1 MSIQRPIRVALSG
14 ILGACALG
22 SAVADEIKPVEA
34 KPVIDGALAHCATIA
49 GRDDRLACYDSLAGR
64 RPDTPTPHTQFSKTQ
79 PAPVPTQPVPA
90 PTQPVPAPTKEDF
103 GLTVLQTRKTGSP
116 PPQIQSI
123 DALVKSI
130 GQSTSGRMLITL
142 DNGQS
147 WELDSPDVL
156 LAAGS
161 AVSIQRAALGSFLLT
176 TSLKRTHR
184 VRRIH

>member
-1 MSIQRPIRVALSG
+1 MKLQRPIRVALSG
-14 ILGACALG
+14 LLGACALG
-22 SAVADEIKPVEA
+22 SAVADETKPVET

-64 RPDTPTPHTQFSKTQ
+64 RPETPTPQTQRSKTQ
-79 PAPVPTQPVPA
+79 PA

-103 GLTVLQTRKTGSP
+103 GLTVLQARKTGIP

-130 GQSTSGRMLITL
+130 GQSASGRMLITL

-147 WELDSPDVL
+147 WELDRPDVL

>member
-1 MSIQRPIRVALSG
+1 MNMQRPIRIALSG

-22 SAVADEIKPVEA
+22 SAVANETKPVET
-34 KPVIDGALAHCATIA
+34 KPVIDGALAHCAAIA
-49 GRDDRLACYDSLAGR
+49 GRDERLACYDSLAGR
-64 RPDTPTPHTQFSKTQ
+64 RPETQTPLSKAQ
-79 PAPVPTQPVPA
+79 PAPA
-90 PTQPVPAPTKEDF
+90 PTQPVPKPTKEDF
-103 GLTVLQTRKTGSP
+103 GLTVLQARKTASP

-123 DALVKSI
+123 DALVSSI
-130 GQSTSGRMLITL
+130 GQSASGRMLITL

>member
-79 PAPVPTQPVPA
+79 PAPVPT
-90 PTQPVPAPTKEDF
+90 KEDF

-130 GQSTSGRMLITL
+130 GQSASGRMLITL

>member
-1 MSIQRPIRVALSG
+1 MNIRRPIRVALSG

-22 SAVADEIKPVEA
+22 SAVADETKPVET
-34 KPVIDGALAHCATIA
+34 KPVIDRALAHCATIA

-64 RPDTPTPHTQFSKTQ
+64 RPETPTPQTQLSKTQ
-79 PAPVPTQPVPA
+79 PAPPSTQ
-90 PTQPVPAPTKEDF
+90 TVPAPTKEEF
-103 GLTVLQTRKTGSP
+103 GLSVLQARKTGSP

-123 DALVKSI
+123 DASVKSV
-130 GQSTSGRMLITL
+130 GQSASGRMLITL

>member
-1 MSIQRPIRVALSG
+1 MKIQRPIRVALSG
-14 ILGACALG
+14 ILGVCAVG
-22 SAVADEIKPVEA
+22 SAVADETKPVET
-34 KPVIDGALAHCATIA
+34 KPVIDAALAHCATIA

-64 RPDTPTPHTQFSKTQ
+64 RAEEQTAQTQLAK
-79 PAPVPTQPVPA
+79 AQPVPA
-90 PTQPVPAPTKEDF
+90 PTQPLPTPMPPAPTKEEF
-103 GLTVLQTRKTGSP
+103 GLTVLQARKTGSP

-123 DALVKSI
+123 DALVSSI
-130 GQSTSGRMLITL
+130 GQSASGRMLITL

-184 VRRIH
+184 VRRIR